1 MDALKGAK
9 DRIMSAYYIQ
19 NYDLEYMTQ
28 QRVLTRVSVSIIT
41 LNILVV
47 IWVIWFSQTVIAS
60 NIVKSLKTGPKINV
74 RRFNVKN
81 RW

>member
-9 DRIMSAYYIQ
+9 DRIMNAYYIQ

-28 QRVLTRVSVSIIT
+28 QRILTRVSRCII
-41 LNILVV
+41 
-47 IWVIWFSQTVIAS
+47 IWFSQTVIAS
-60 NIVKSLKTGPKINV
+60 NIVRSIKTGPKINV